1 MKYAILS
8 IFVLHMVILTYLNN
22 SYLAGLPFRS
32 YLMVLCG
39 GLVVLEGSHYFTDLK
54 VANLVYGVLA
64 VTGIIVSLY
73 NTVFFPDILRGS
85 IRLFQSWLIT
95 ICSYYLLIN
104 FGYRA
109 ILYPILL
116 VAIPSSIVGIL
127 QSIDL
132 GFAWDLR
139 AILGGL
145 QNTETIQVLDADF
158 VDTKTRP
165 PGLTLFAITQVYLLF
180 TAIALSLVVFCQK
193 MDKNQP
199 VWLVLAVIFI
209 LYAGMIA
216 SETRSAIGAGAVMIF
231 VTFLKYR
238 PASTLISSVILAI
251 AAMSIQAYIST
262 NKDDSSRVLNLGDK
276 SAKGR
281 AALYKYGLEL
291 AVKKPVGYGYSFDSV
306 KLADEYFMNE
316 KNWFNYNNEETAQF
330 YVAIHNAVL
339 NVTHVY
345 GVLGMLV
352 LIIYVFNLAK
362 TNWFFLLVLGSYLV
376 NSFFHNAG
384 ILNGDLYIDVFI
396 AVILFYKYRVLD
408 KNTASAL
415 AKPTPHNM
423 AITPSNHNQL
433 NYEYY

>member
-39 GLVVLEGSHYFTDLK
+39 GLVLLEGSHYFTDLK

-64 VTGIIVSLY
+64 VIGIVVSLY
-73 NTVFFPDILRGS
+73 NAAFFPDILRGS

-109 ILYPILL
+109 ILYSILL

-145 QNTETIQVLDADF
+145 QNTETIQVLNADF
-158 VDTKTRP
+158 VDTRLRP

-180 TAIALSLVVFCQK
+180 TAIALLLVVFCQK

-262 NKDDSSRVLNLGDK
+262 NKDDSSRVLSLGDK

-281 AALYKYGLEL
+281 AALYKYGSEL
-291 AVKKPVGYGYSFDSV
+291 AVKKPVGYGYSFDSI
-306 KLADEYFMNE
+306 KLADEYFMNDR
-316 KNWFNYNNEETAQF
+316 NWFNFNTDETAQF

-339 NVTHVY
+339 NITHIY
-345 GVLGMLV
+345 GFLGL
-352 LIIYVFNLAK
+352 LIFLTYIFSLAK
-362 TNWFFLLVLGSYLV
+362 TNWFFLLVLGSYLI

-408 KNTASAL
+408 KNADGTFNQSNQYSTTF
-415 AKPTPHNM
+415 TPPNR
-423 AITPSNHNQL
+423 NQIK
-433 NYEYY
+433 YGY